1 MLKDEID
8 FAHVLKTRSKM
19 FFRKTSYQ
27 CFPSDNQLKLGQH
40 RLLDITAAQNKKFP
54 GSRFFGFIP
63 KDISSDNK
71 LKLGQ
76 HRLLDITAKQSKKI
90 LFQFFSPKRC
100 LIRQST

>member
-1 MLKDEID
+1 MSKDEID

-54 GSRFFGFIP
+54 GPIFF
-63 KDISSDNK
+63 NK
-71 LKLGQ
+71 M
-76 HRLLDITAKQSKKI
+76 AKMAKMAYYWY
-90 LFQFFSPKRC
+90 C
-100 LIRQST
+100 

>member
-1 MLKDEID
+1 MSKDEID

-54 GSRFFGFIP
+54 GSIFLVFFQKTAYQKTNLSLVN
-63 KDISSDNK
+63 KDCW
-71 LKLGQ
+71 
-76 HRLLDITAKQSKKI
+76 T
-90 LFQFFSPKRC
+90 
-100 LIRQST
+100 